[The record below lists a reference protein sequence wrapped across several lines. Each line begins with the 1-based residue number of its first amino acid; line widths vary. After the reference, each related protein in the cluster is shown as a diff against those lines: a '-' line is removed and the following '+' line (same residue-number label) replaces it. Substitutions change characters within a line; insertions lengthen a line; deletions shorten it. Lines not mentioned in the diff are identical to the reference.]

1 MADHAETK
9 TAETPSSTAKPT
21 GTPTAPAKPPV
32 KASAEKAAPP
42 DRMRRRVIWTAIGGY
57 LGVNFLMFLRF
68 FFPRALYEPNTVFSI
83 GYPSDFDLGV
93 NQQFLMSNRIWVI
106 KEPDRVFVVFARC
119 TH

>member
-21 GTPTAPAKPPV
+21 GTATVPAKPPV
-32 KASAEKAAPP
+32 KASAEKAAEVTTP

-68 FFPRALYEPNTVFSI
+68 FFPRAVYEPNAVFAI
-83 GYPSDFDLGV
+83 GYPADFGLAVDWRFWMTIRGWCI
-93 NQQFLMSNRIWVI
+93 N
-106 KEPDRVFVVFARC
+106 EPDRVFGVSG
-119 TH
+119 